1 MKHIMLFE
9 NFNAINEEFEDLEL
23 KNIGKKLFSV
33 AKKHGLKP
41 QYSTKTVNFES
52 KPQEAELG
60 YGSSIVVAD
69 GMLTV
74 GVYDRGLLQ
83 SIQRGGFPGIDAK
96 ETDRTSSDASGSN
109 KQALNSALGIL
120 FKELTAEIPQD
131 KFEIQSSSRPNEFGV
146 YIIKAR
152 MKKQ

>member
-1 MKHIMLFE
+1 MKYIKLFE
-9 NFNAINEEFEDLEL
+9 NFEVINEEFEDLEL

-33 AKKHGLKP
+33 AKKHGLNP
-41 QYSTKTVNFES
+41 QYLTKNVNFES

-60 YGSSIVVAD
+60 YGARIVVAD

-83 SIQRGGFPGIDAK
+83 SIQRGGFPGIEAK
-96 ETDRTSSDASGSN
+96 ETDRGSSDTTSSSN
-109 KQALNSALGIL
+109 KQALNNALGIL

-131 KFEIQSSSRPNEFGV
+131 KFEIQSSSNPNAFGV
-146 YIIKAR
+146 YLIKAR
-152 MKKQ
+152 MKK